1 MNLPRITCVCVS
13 KNRPAF
19 LERAIK
25 LFKTQTYSNKELV
38 IVCEDPN
45 ASWSPVVSD
54 EKIKFIRLPNGSELT
69 LGERRNLSI
78 QHCSGEYFCQWDD
91 DDWYHNRR
99 LEFQMNALTESGM
112 PACVLNRVILF
123 DGERHAAYLSSE
135 RYWEGT
141 LLCSI
146 YLITESTRYP
156 SLNKSEDNS
165 LVVSLVQRDKVKAMS
180 APYLYAYYY
189 HGKNTWD
196 HSHFEQLFQAGY
208 PLDQNA
214 NKILHDIFV
223 SEKFTDA
230 SEKMERVNL
239 DVLGN

>member
-19 LERAIK
+19 LKRAIQ
-25 LFKTQTYSNKELV
+25 LFETQTYPNKDLV
-38 IVCEDPN
+38 VVCEDAN
-45 ASWSPVVSD
+45 GSWAHVVSD
-54 EKIKFIRLPNGSELT
+54 GKIKVVRLQKGSELT
-69 LGERRNLSI
+69 LGERRNMSV

-99 LEFQMNALTESGM
+99 LEFQMNELIESGM
-112 PACVLNRVILF
+112 PACVLNRVMLF

-141 LLCSI
+141 LLCRTD
-146 YLITESTRYP
+146 LITETVRYP
-156 SLNKSEDNS
+156 PINKSEDNS
-165 LVVSLVQRDKVKAMS
+165 LVVSLVRRDKVKAIS

-208 PLDQNA
+208 PLDQDA
-214 NKILHDIFV
+214 NKILEDIFV
-223 SEKFTDA
+223 SEKFDDA
-230 SEKMERVNL
+230 SKRIERIDLN
-239 DVLGN
+239 VLGN